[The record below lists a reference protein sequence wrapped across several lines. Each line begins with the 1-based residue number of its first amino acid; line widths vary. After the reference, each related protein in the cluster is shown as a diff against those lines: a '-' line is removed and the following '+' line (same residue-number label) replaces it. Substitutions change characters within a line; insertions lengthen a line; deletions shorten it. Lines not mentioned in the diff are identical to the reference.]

1 MQNCKTCIIRSKAV
15 NTLNPKELNIL
26 MGSCAETTFSPRESI
41 MKEGILS
48 SHIAYLKSGLAMV
61 SKKGS
66 KGIDQVLKIV
76 EPGNYVGLQT
86 VLFEKVNQ
94 FSVMALE
101 KSVVCFMDNQSFKE
115 LIKRNT
121 EFANEL
127 LSFVCREELNYFERF
142 VNTHQQNINGRMA
155 DLILHFSEK
164 IYQSNNIEIPLTRG
178 DMAALICST
187 RESVA
192 RSIRDFT
199 QEGIIKV
206 IGKQFNI
213 LKPEKLTEISKE

>member
-15 NTLNPKELNIL
+15 NTLNPKELSIL
-26 MGSCAETTFSPRESI
+26 MKSCAETNFSLRESI

-61 SKKGS
+61 SKKGA

-76 EPGNYVGLQT
+76 EPGNYIGLQT

-101 KSVVCFMDNQSFKE
+101 KSVVCFIDNLSFKE

-142 VNTHQQNINGRMA
+142 VNTRQQNINGRMA
-155 DLILHFSEK
+155 DLILYFSEK
-164 IYQSNNIEIPLTRG
+164 IYHSNNIEIPLSRG
-178 DMAALICST
+178 DMAALICTT

-192 RSIRDFT
+192 RSLKEFT
-199 QEGIIKV
+199 QEGIIRV
-206 IGKQFNI
+206 TGKKFDI
-213 LKPEKLTEISKE
+213 LKPQQLKIVGEK